1 MSIRIVSKEELG
13 QAQKN
18 EKGIGFI
25 PAVLFPNLKNLYQ
38 RRAER
43 FDELAK
49 DNPFADYLEFAA
61 EITRAQQKALYDN
74 PLEMDMDALMAANMP
89 GKALLD
95 CRTFQRTEHWRKLLK
110 SIIAELLPVAP
121 DHARPTLENLDKA
134 SENELEDMATAL
146 FNQEFSAV
154 SPDKSVFIWAAL
166 SLYWAQMAS
175 MIPGKGREEHGEHRQ
190 FCPVCAAMPVSGVI
204 QIGTTQGL
212 RYLHCGLCETEWHVV
227 RIKCTNCEQ
236 TRDLNYW
243 SLESEQ
249 AAVKAESCG
258 DCGSYLKILSQEKD
272 AKVDTVADDL
282 ATLILDARMEEE
294 GFSRSSINPFL
305 FPNE

>member
-49 DNPFADYLEFAA
+49 DDPFAAYLEFAA

-95 CRTFQRTEHWRKLLK
+95 CRTFQRTEHDVSLNRFQPIDHTRQSTLFDGIFNVFATLFVNN
-110 SIIAELLPVAP
+110 ARNCTELHLLP
-121 DHARPTLENLDKA
+121 
-134 SENELEDMATAL
+134 
-146 FNQEFSAV
+146 
-154 SPDKSVFIWAAL
+154 
-166 SLYWAQMAS
+166 
-175 MIPGKGREEHGEHRQ
+175 
-190 FCPVCAAMPVSGVI
+190 
-204 QIGTTQGL
+204 
-212 RYLHCGLCETEWHVV
+212 YL
-227 RIKCTNCEQ
+227 
-236 TRDLNYW
+236 
-243 SLESEQ
+243 
-249 AAVKAESCG
+249 
-258 DCGSYLKILSQEKD
+258 
-272 AKVDTVADDL
+272 
-282 ATLILDARMEEE
+282 
-294 GFSRSSINPFL
+294 
-305 FPNE
+305 

>member
-1 MSIRIVSKEELG
+1 M
-13 QAQKN
+13 
-18 EKGIGFI
+18 
-25 PAVLFPNLKNLYQ
+25 
-38 RRAER
+38 
-43 FDELAK
+43 
-49 DNPFADYLEFAA
+49 
-61 EITRAQQKALYDN
+61 
-74 PLEMDMDALMAANMP
+74 
-89 GKALLD
+89 
-95 CRTFQRTEHWRKLLK
+95 
-110 SIIAELLPVAP
+110 
-121 DHARPTLENLDKA
+121 
-134 SENELEDMATAL
+134 
-146 FNQEFSAV
+146 
-154 SPDKSVFIWAAL
+154 
-166 SLYWAQMAS
+166 
-175 MIPGKGREEHGEHRQ
+175 
-190 FCPVCAAMPVSGVI
+190 I

-294 GFSRSSINPFL
+294 GFARSSINPFL